1 MKKVLLVFDGTNFS
15 EGAFEFVRRL
25 NELQP
30 LLVTAVFTPQVDY
43 ASLWSYASAAAA
55 SSGAIAVNV
64 PLLEDEESEL
74 VGKNIRHFE
83 TLCQKNGIR
92 YRVHKAFLD
101 FVLPELRK
109 ESRFADVV
117 ILSGELFYEGVA
129 GGDQFE
135 YLRDAL
141 HHTECPVLIVPEH
154 FDFPDNNILAY
165 DGSEASVF
173 AIKQFAY
180 IFPELASNKTLL
192 VYAEDKEDRDFPS
205 RDLIIELATQHH
217 RNPISTNWMSIP
229 KNTLQPGSGTKK
241 LPCW

>member
-1 MKKVLLVFDGTNFS
+1 MF
-15 EGAFEFVRRL
+15 
-25 NELQP
+25 P
-30 LLVTAVFTPQVDY
+30 C
-43 ASLWSYASAAAA
+43 
-55 SSGAIAVNV
+55 
-64 PLLEDEESEL
+64 EDEESEI

-217 RNPISTNWMSIP
+217 RNLDFYKLDVNP
-229 KNTLQPGSGTKK
+229 KKYFATWIGDKKTSLLVSGSFSRSAFSQAFKK
-241 LPCW
+241 SFVADIIKDHKVPVFIAHK